1 MTACPGMPSDNK
13 IGGDCSSKCV
23 NRDGMTRPDFK
34 KTQRALHL
42 ELVEVARTKE
52 NEGLVITAEQS
63 PLSAA
68 LDYIDAFDVK
78 VAVNPEPGGG
88 IRNVDQLKDKGLAL
102 AHALL
107 GVSAELQ
114 DEPALRLIAM
124 YHQRVKEMLQA
135 IDKLSELTR
144 KLSETLPLHG
154 LWWTRGELAFNEL
167 TTHLSLM
174 RAALTARCSLLEALT
189 RETWHEDEDVRLK
202 ELLGTITEL
211 LSDAFKPSEI
221 AKLVDDGSPP
231 DPPTFQRVRKRLK
244 ARGQNRPRR
253 NWEGWFIG
261 RGPDGRYIRLP
272 AGTFER
278 APSKAKE

>member
-1 MTACPGMPSDNK
+1 MFAMN
-13 IGGDCSSKCV
+13 
-23 NRDGMTRPDFK
+23 RPDFK

-42 ELVEVARTKE
+42 ELVNVAGRRAQGGGCPAVT
-52 NEGLVITAEQS
+52 IEQS

-78 VAVNPEPGGG
+78 VAVKPEPGGG
-88 IRNVDQLKDKGLAL
+88 IRNVEALKDKGLAL

-114 DEPALRLIAM
+114 DEPALRLIST

-135 IDKLSELTR
+135 LDVLCDLTQQMN
-144 KLSETLPLHG
+144 TVLPSHG
-154 LWWTRGELAFNEL
+154 LWWVRDEIGFDDLV
-167 TTHLSLM
+167 THLSLV
-174 RAALTARCSLLEALT
+174 RATLTARCALLDALT
-189 RETWHEDEDVRLK
+189 RETWHEKDEGRQK

-221 AKLVDDGSPP
+221 ARLVDDGNPP
-231 DPPTFQRVRKRLK
+231 DSPTYQRVRKRLK
-244 ARGQNRPRR
+244 EREQNRPRR

-261 RGPDGRYIRLP
+261 RSQDGRYIRVP
-272 AGTFER
+272 AGTIDR
-278 APSKAKE
+278 GPSKATE